1 MTFKN
6 AQTGIAVLICLALP
20 GCGSSNVEQPPVE
33 MSLQKLVVVYGQ
45 HLRTH
50 HGDAPAD
57 EAAFRKSIGELGET
71 DRAGRGLNDL
81 DALFTSPRDKQPY
94 VVRYGGKIGA
104 PGPEGAPWI
113 AYEKTGQSGKHYIG
127 FATGQMEE
135 VDEPRLQEILS
146 KQK

>member
-1 MTFKN
+1 MDFKY
-6 AQTGIAVLICLALP
+6 AIAGIALLLSTVSL
-20 GCGSSNVEQPPVE
+20 GCGSATVEQPPVE

-45 HLRTH
+45 YLRDH
-50 HGDAPAD
+50 RGDAPAD
-57 EAAFRKSIGELGET
+57 EPAFRKSIEGLSEAE
-71 DRAGRGLNDL
+71 RSGRGLNDI

-104 PGPEGAPWI
+104 PGPDGAPWV
-113 AYEKTGQSGKHYIG
+113 AHEKTGQGGKQYVG

-135 VDEPRLQEILS
+135 VDEKRLQEILS